1 VSPRRSI
8 PSKRRATGC
17 SRNFR
22 ADDCFE
28 RVDVMGDKLN
38 KLLFDKPDH
47 ALIRIVNDALS
58 ADRRGQFARRVYFP
72 YLHPHGIKEMTETR
86 GLRAAYAVAQLLS
99 SLEVGGVDDRIEAL
113 RSLRHEVIDTA
124 EGPLAKNTARVL
136 LQIMKDL
143 VRAHGDYRQQLEL
156 AHDFRRTASGKPRIV
171 RQQLRHYHLLEM
183 PEEWNQ
189 IAFDDHVHDA
199 NTKGRKSSTHLIMDA
214 WIKGI
219 RRLRVI
225 HYNYIEPRFAAELL
239 EAARILEIDIRIGI
253 EFSSRYRNK
262 YAQLIWVPRGFTD
275 AQSFLCFLAE
285 PPVIKLME
293 AGRSASLHQQQYVMD
308 LLSKFND
315 VHRPALNRQLGVDLA
330 PIKPDEFL
338 AFVGIGQKSK
348 LHLAKFIHTELLNAL
363 QKRLA
368 QMSSELARAD
378 AARRDQI
385 TQWVQQT
392 NAMDLELLVD
402 GYLEPENNPEIQ
414 NPDIPAEGS
423 DVPELLQLSPCELL
437 SRLAQLHSGYRVT
450 LNLTNL
456 RVEEVLEL
464 VYDCQGMIT
473 RLEIFNLKD
482 YAAGKTAHIA
492 DISTLMQAINE
503 GSAIHLKQV
512 IREIIDRLNH
522 DAAGKRQVLV
532 DKLTAILHDIDTLK
546 SFYSG
551 RSLKARIGSDS
562 TGRSSR
568 VHGMGLVIRET
579 LPKRARRAIERDR
592 QQDVR
597 EIIPI
602 QMIANKVMRF
612 ISKKRRMPSRQ
623 IRYWLTA
630 MLSSNGWLG
639 MTCRQAWEVDPAATR
654 MANPGNIVTL
664 GGAQKT
670 IDNHLRL
677 NPPKAAARRSRLRW
691 RYMNSHLQNAIKV
704 IIGFIPA
711 FLTFAL
717 TKDWWLLAYCG
728 AFIWFGITGLR
739 NIVQSVLGGGGIKR
753 SPLLHWNDYI
763 SWTRITDS
771 LLFTG
776 FSVPLLDYLVKTL
789 ILDRLFGINAGTQ
802 PELLYTFMALA
813 NGIYLSSHNILRG
826 LPRGAV
832 YGNFFRSVLSI
843 PIAIGFNMVIG
854 SILAAAG
861 VAAVTAV
868 LQNWA
873 AIISKAASDVV
884 AGIIEGLADRHKNI
898 QARLREYTTKFAQ
911 LFDIY
916 AQLELLYPEV
926 QTFKILDYSADPGYR
941 VSPEARDL
949 EKIIMVHALDLLY
962 FWMYQPRARMALRQ
976 FLVTLTEDERHI
988 LVSSQF
994 TLQRHRE
1001 ISQLFIDGILGYN
1014 FQRPL
1019 SFYLSRYE
1027 GYLEEVKRLIFDA
1040 QPTDSV
1046 ETSEAGLRNNTFGPA
1061 PVKDT
1066 CQTPARRVAN

>member
-1 VSPRRSI
+1 
-8 PSKRRATGC
+8 
-17 SRNFR
+17 
-22 ADDCFE
+22 
-28 RVDVMGDKLN
+28 MGDKLT
-38 KLLFDKPDH
+38 KLLFDKRDH

-58 ADRRGQFARRVYFP
+58 ADQRGKFARKVYFP
-72 YLHPHGIKEMTETR
+72 YLHPHGIKEMVETK

-99 SLEVGGVDDRIEAL
+99 SLEVGGVDDRINAL

-124 EGPLAKNTARVL
+124 EGPLAKNIARVL

-143 VRAHGDYRQQLEL
+143 VRAHGDYRRQLEL
-156 AHDFRRTASGKPRIV
+156 AHEFRRTASGKPRIV
-171 RQQLRHYHLLEM
+171 RQQLRYYHLLEM

-239 EAARILEIDIRIGI
+239 EASRILDIDIRIGI
-253 EFSSRYRNK
+253 EFSCRYRNK

-285 PPVIKLME
+285 PSVIELME

-308 LLSKFND
+308 LLNKFNN
-315 VHRPALNRQLGVDLA
+315 VHRLALNEQLGVDLA
-330 PIKPDEFL
+330 PIKPEEFL

-348 LHLAKFIHTELLNAL
+348 LHLAKFVHTKLLNAL
-363 QKRLA
+363 QRRLA
-368 QMSSELARAD
+368 VMSSEYTKAD
-378 AARRDQI
+378 SGRREEI
-385 TQWVQQT
+385 RQWVEQT
-392 NAMDLELLVD
+392 NAMDLEALVD
-402 GYLEPENNPEIQ
+402 GYLEPGNNAEIPK
-414 NPDIPAEGS
+414 PDIPADGP
-423 DVPELLQLSPCELL
+423 DVPELLQLSPFEVL

-456 RVEEVLEL
+456 QVEEVLEL

-482 YAAGKTAHIA
+482 YAAGKTAHIP
-492 DISTLMQAINE
+492 DISRLMQAINE

-512 IREIIDRLNH
+512 IREIIEKLNH
-522 DAAGKRQVLV
+522 EIGGGRQAQI

-546 SFYSG
+546 SFYNG

-562 TGRSSR
+562 TGRSPR
-568 VHGMGLVIRET
+568 VHGMGLAIRET
-579 LPKRARRAIERDR
+579 LPKKAQRAIMRDR

-597 EIIPI
+597 EILPI
-602 QMIANKVMRF
+602 QMIAHKTMKF
-612 ISKKRRMPSRQ
+612 IAKKRSMPSRP

-630 MLSSNGWLG
+630 MLSTNGMLG
-639 MTCRQAWEVDPAATR
+639 LTCRQAWEVDPAATR

-664 GGAQKT
+664 GGVQKT
-670 IDNHLRL
+670 IDNELSL
-677 NPPKAAARRSRLRW
+677 QPPEVTAKRGSFRW
-691 RYMNSHLQNAIKV
+691 RYLNSHLQNAIKV

-717 TKDWWLLAYCG
+717 TKDWWLLAYFG

-739 NIVQSVLGGGGIKR
+739 NIVQSVLGGGGVKR
-753 SPLLHWNDYI
+753 SPLLNWNDYV

-776 FSVPLLDYLVKTL
+776 FSVPLLDYIVKTL
-789 ILDRLFGINAGTQ
+789 ILDRVFGINAGTQ
-802 PELLYTFMALA
+802 PVLLYTFMALA

-826 LPRGAV
+826 LPKGAV
-832 YGNFFRSVLSI
+832 YGNFFRSILSI

-861 VAAVTAV
+861 VAAVHSV

-873 AIISKAASDVV
+873 AIISKTASDVV
-884 AGIIEGLADRHKNI
+884 AGIIEGLADRNKNI
-898 QARLREYTTKFAQ
+898 QARLREYTIKFAQ

-926 QTFKILDYSADPGYR
+926 QTFKILDYSANPGYR
-941 VSPEARDL
+941 VSAEARDL
-949 EKIIMVHALDLLY
+949 EKIIMIHALDLLY
-962 FWMYQPRARMALRQ
+962 FWMYQPRSRTALRQ
-976 FLVTLTEDERHI
+976 FLITLTEDEIHI
-988 LVSSQF
+988 LLSSQY
-994 TLQRHRE
+994 TLLRHRE
-1001 ISQLFIDGILGYN
+1001 VSQLFIDGILGYN

-1027 GYLEEVKRLIFDA
+1027 GYLEEVKRLIFEA
-1040 QPTDSV
+1040 QSADSV
-1046 ETSEAGLRNNTFGPA
+1046 ELSEPGIPGDTYGPA
-1061 PVKDT
+1061 PVKET
-1066 CQTPARRVAN
+1066 CQFPERHAAS

>member
-1 VSPRRSI
+1 
-8 PSKRRATGC
+8 
-17 SRNFR
+17 
-22 ADDCFE
+22 
-28 RVDVMGDKLN
+28 MGKKLN
-38 KLLFDKPDH
+38 KFFFDKRDH
-47 ALIRIVNDALS
+47 ELIRIVNDALS
-58 ADRRGQFARRVYFP
+58 ADGSARFARRVYFP
-72 YLHPHGIKEMTETR
+72 YLHPHGIKEMTETK
-86 GLRAAYAVAQLLS
+86 GLRTAYAVAQLLS
-99 SLEVGGVDDRIEAL
+99 SLEVGGVDDRINAL

-124 EGPLAKNTARVL
+124 EGPLSKNTARVL

-143 VRAHGDYRQQLEL
+143 VRAHGDYRMQLEL
-156 AHDFRRTASGKPRIV
+156 AHEFRRTASGKPHIV
-171 RQQLRHYHLLEM
+171 RQKLRSYHLLEM

-239 EAARILEIDIRIGI
+239 EAARILDIDIRIGI
-253 EFSSRYRNK
+253 EFSSRFHNK

-285 PPVIKLME
+285 PAVIKLME
-293 AGRSASLHQQQYVMD
+293 AGRRVSHYQQRYVMD
-308 LLSKFND
+308 LLRKFNE
-315 VHRPALNRQLGVDLA
+315 VHRLELSQTLAVDLP
-330 PIKPDEFL
+330 PINREEFL

-348 LHLAKFIHTELLNAL
+348 LHLAKFIHTKLLNAF
-363 QKRLA
+363 QKQLA
-368 QMSSELARAD
+368 LMRSEYPAAD
-378 AARRDQI
+378 AAKRHEMELWIRQA
-385 TQWVQQT
+385 
-392 NAMDLELLVD
+392 NELDLETLVD
-402 GYLEPENNPEIQ
+402 DCLEPQKNPEIA
-414 NPDIPAEGS
+414 NPDIPVEGP
-423 DVPELLQLSPCELL
+423 DVPDLLQLNSFDLL

-456 RVEEVLEL
+456 TVEEVLEL
-464 VYDCQGMIT
+464 IYDCQGMIT

-482 YAAGKTAHIA
+482 YAAGKTAHVA
-492 DISTLMQAINE
+492 DISRLMQAINE

-512 IREIIDRLNH
+512 IRDIIERLNH
-522 DAAGKRQVLV
+522 GGSSDIPAQV

-562 TGRSSR
+562 TGRSPR
-568 VHGMGLVIRET
+568 VHGMGLAIRET
-579 LPKRARRAIERDR
+579 LPKRAQRAIERDR

-602 QMIANKVMRF
+602 RMIAKKILTFIPRRRTMPTRQMI
-612 ISKKRRMPSRQ
+612 
-623 IRYWLTA
+623 YWLTA
-630 MLSSNGWLG
+630 MLPTNGWLG
-639 MTCRQAWEVDPAATR
+639 LTCREGWEVDPTATR
-654 MANPGNIVTL
+654 MADPGNIVTL
-664 GGAQKT
+664 GGVQKGM
-670 IDNHLRL
+670 DNGFFLE
-677 NPPKAAARRSRLRW
+677 PPAAVAKRPKFRW
-691 RYMNSHLQNAIKV
+691 RYLNSHLQNALKV

-739 NIVQSVLGGGGIKR
+739 NIVQSVLGGGGFKR
-753 SPLLHWNDYI
+753 SPLLNWNDYI

-789 ILDRLFGINAGTQ
+789 ILDRTLGITTSTQ
-802 PELLYTFMALA
+802 PVLLYTFMALA
-813 NGIYLSSHNILRG
+813 NGIYLSSHNLLRG
-826 LPRGAV
+826 LQKGAV
-832 YGNFFRSVLSI
+832 YGNFFRSILSI
-843 PIAIGFNMVIG
+843 PIAIGFNMAIG
-854 SILAAAG
+854 AMLAASGAVG
-861 VAAVTAV
+861 VDLI
-868 LQNWA
+868 LQKWA

-898 QARLREYTTKFAQ
+898 QDRLREYTGKFAQ

-926 QTFKILDYSADPGYR
+926 QTFKILDDAANPGR
-941 VSPEARDL
+941 RANAEARDL
-949 EKIIMVHALDLLY
+949 EKIIMLHALDLLY
-962 FWMYQPRARMALRQ
+962 FWMYQPRSRTALRQ
-976 FLVTLTEDERHI
+976 FLNTLTEDERHI
-988 LVSSQF
+988 LFSSQF

-1001 ISQLFIDGILGYN
+1001 ISQLFIDGILGYY
-1014 FQRPL
+1014 FPRPL

-1027 GYLEEVKRLIFDA
+1027 SYLEDVKRLIFSEHLTNSGERV
-1040 QPTDSV
+1040 QPDLQGQSY
-1046 ETSEAGLRNNTFGPA
+1046 GPA
-1061 PVKDT
+1061 TIKDA
-1066 CQTPARRVAN
+1066 CQTPPARRAAS

>member
-1 VSPRRSI
+1 M
-8 PSKRRATGC
+8 
-17 SRNFR
+17 N
-22 ADDCFE
+22 
-28 RVDVMGDKLN
+28 VMGAKLT
-38 KLLFDKPDH
+38 KLLFDKRDH

-58 ADRRGQFARRVYFP
+58 TDRLGKFARKVYFP
-72 YLHPHGIKEMTETR
+72 YLHPHGIKEMVETK
-86 GLRAAYAVAQLLS
+86 GLRAGYAVAQLLS
-99 SLEVGGVDDRIEAL
+99 SLEVGGVDDRINAL

-143 VRAHGDYRQQLEL
+143 VRAHGDYRKQLEL
-156 AHDFRRTASGKPRIV
+156 AHEFRRTASGKPRIV

-219 RRLRVI
+219 RRLRVV

-239 EAARILEIDIRIGI
+239 EAARILDIDIRIGI

-293 AGRSASLHQQQYVMD
+293 AGRSASLYQQQYVMD

-315 VHRPALNRQLGVDLA
+315 VHRLALNEQLDVDLA
-330 PIKPDEFL
+330 PIRSEEFL

-348 LHLAKFIHTELLNAL
+348 LHLAKFIHTKLLKAL
-363 QKRLA
+363 QSRLA
-368 QMSSELARAD
+368 LMSSEFAKAD
-378 AARRDQI
+378 AGRREEI
-385 TQWVQQT
+385 TQWIEQT
-392 NAMDLELLVD
+392 NTMDLETLVD
-402 GYLEPENNPEIQ
+402 DYLEPQNNPEIK
-414 NPDIPAEGS
+414 NPDIPADGP
-423 DVPELLQLSPCELL
+423 DVPELLQLHPSELL

-450 LNLTNL
+450 LNLSNL
-456 RVEEVLEL
+456 QVGEVLEL
-464 VYDCQGMIT
+464 LYDCQGMIS

-482 YAAGKTAHIA
+482 YAAGKTAHVA
-492 DISTLMQAINE
+492 DISRLMQAINE

-522 DAAGKRQVLV
+522 DATGKRQGQV
-532 DKLTAILHDIDTLK
+532 DKLTSILHDIDTLK

-551 RSLKARIGSDS
+551 KPLKARIGSDS
-562 TGRSSR
+562 TGRSPR
-568 VHGMGLVIRET
+568 VHGMGLAIRET
-579 LPKRARRAIERDR
+579 LPKRAQRAIERDSR
-592 QQDVR
+592 QDVR
-597 EIIPI
+597 EIIPL
-602 QMIANKVMRF
+602 QMVANKIMRF
-612 ISKKRRMPSRQ
+612 VSKKSSMPGTP

-630 MLSSNGWLG
+630 MLATNGWLG
-639 MTCRQAWEVDPAATR
+639 VTCRQAWEVDPTATR

-664 GGAQKT
+664 GGVQKI
-670 IDNHLRL
+670 IDNDLRL
-677 NPPKAAARRSRLRW
+677 HPSEATARRTPFRW
-691 RYMNSHLQNAIKV
+691 RYLNSHLQNALKV

-717 TKDWWLLAYCG
+717 TKDWWLLAYFG

-739 NIVQSVLGGGGIKR
+739 NIVQSVLGGGGFKR
-753 SPLLHWNDYI
+753 SPLLNWNDYV

-776 FSVPLLDYLVKTL
+776 FSVPLLDYIVKTL
-789 ILDRLFGINAGTQ
+789 ILDRLFGINAGSQ
-802 PELLYTFMALA
+802 PVLLYTFMALA

-832 YGNFFRSVLSI
+832 YGNFFRSILSI
-843 PIAIGFNMVIG
+843 PIAIGFNTVIG
-854 SILAAAG
+854 SILGAAG
-861 VAAVTAV
+861 VVAVSQI

-873 AIISKAASDVV
+873 AIISKTASDVV

-898 QARLREYTTKFAQ
+898 QARLREYTIKFAQ

-926 QTFKILDYSADPGYR
+926 QTFKILDYSANPGHR
-941 VSPEARDL
+941 VSAEARDL
-949 EKIIMVHALDLLY
+949 EKVIMVHALDLLY
-962 FWMYQPRARMALRQ
+962 FWMYQPRSRTALRQ
-976 FLVTLTEDERHI
+976 FLVTLTEDELHI

-1001 ISQLFIDGILGYN
+1001 VSQLFIDGILGYH

-1027 GYLEEVKRLIFDA
+1027 GYLEEVKRLIFEA
-1040 QPTDSV
+1040 QAMDSV
-1046 ETSEAGLRNNTFGPA
+1046 EIFEPGLGSDTYGPA
-1061 PVKDT
+1061 PVKDA
-1066 CQTPARRVAN
+1066 CRTPERRVVN

>member
-1 VSPRRSI
+1 
-8 PSKRRATGC
+8 
-17 SRNFR
+17 
-22 ADDCFE
+22 
-28 RVDVMGDKLN
+28 MGDKLN